1 MKYRLRVRRLRAV
14 RLAWALRE
22 RLQVEWPVLLP
33 RWVPVQLVQQVQ
45 QVQQV
50 LAWAQ
55 AVASVETAPSRCCQ
69 RLRQLLAQGEWL
81 IGCRCLMRWA
91 LRYRFWARQVRV
103 RAR

>member
-1 MKYRLRVRRLRAV
+1 ML
-14 RLAWALRE
+14 E

-33 RWVPVQLVQQVQ
+33 RWLPVQL
-45 QVQQV
+45 VQQV

-69 RLRQLLAQGEWL
+69 RLRQLWAQGEWL
-81 IGCRCLMRWA
+81 IGCRSLMRWA
-91 LRYRFWARQVRV
+91 LRYRFWALLVRV

>member
-33 RWVPVQLVQQVQ
+33 RWVPVQLVQQV
-45 QVQQV
+45 

-69 RLRQLLAQGEWL
+69 RLRQRLAQGESQT
-81 IGCRCLMRWA
+81 GCQCSMRWA
-91 LRYRFWARQVRV
+91 LRHRFWARQVRV
-103 RAR
+103 RVQ

>member
-1 MKYRLRVRRLRAV
+1 MQFRWQERCLAWLLQLEAMKYRLRVRRLRAV
-14 RLAWALRE
+14 RLAWALLE

-33 RWVPVQLVQQVQ
+33 RWVPVQLVQ

-69 RLRQLLAQGEWL
+69 RLRQRLAQGESQT
-81 IGCRCLMRWA
+81 GCRCLMR
-91 LRYRFWARQVRV
+91 
-103 RAR
+103 